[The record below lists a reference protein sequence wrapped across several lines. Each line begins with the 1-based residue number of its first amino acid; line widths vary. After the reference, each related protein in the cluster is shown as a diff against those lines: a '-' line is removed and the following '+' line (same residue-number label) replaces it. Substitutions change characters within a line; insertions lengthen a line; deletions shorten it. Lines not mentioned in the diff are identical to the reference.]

1 MGVID
6 AFWQV
11 WDGLLGV
18 LGVALTFFHD
28 VFAVM
33 PLLEFWAWG
42 WAIVALTLVVRVL
55 LLPLAVKQTKS
66 MRAMQAL
73 QPEIKRIQKK
83 YKADRSLMKTDPEKF
98 KARRQKQQEEMM
110 KLYREH
116 NANPA
121 MSCLPMLPQ
130 IPIFIGMFHLLG
142 GRPDTPPKVEAM
154 RHDEP
159 GFFLVRDLTERAW
172 DSVSGDL
179 ALTAGLGIFV
189 LIVLMGITMFLS
201 QRQMMKNNPASGDN
215 PQMKIMLY
223 VMPVGITV
231 IAVNFPAGLVLYW
244 LTTNVWT
251 IIQQHLMFRNLAPPG
266 ASAST

>member
-1 MGVID
+1 
-6 AFWQV
+6 
-11 WDGLLGV
+11 
-18 LGVALTFFHD
+18 
-28 VFAVM
+28 
-33 PLLEFWAWG
+33 
-42 WAIVALTLVVRVL
+42 
-55 LLPLAVKQTKS
+55 
-66 MRAMQAL
+66 
-73 QPEIKRIQKK
+73 
-83 YKADRSLMKTDPEKF
+83 
-98 KARRQKQQEEMM
+98 
-110 KLYREH
+110 
-116 NANPA
+116 

-142 GRPDTPPKVEAM
+142 GRPGTEPKVEAM
-154 RHDEP
+154 RESEP
-159 GFFLVRDLTERAW
+159 SFFLVRDLTQRAW

-179 ALTAGLGIFV
+179 ALAAGMGILV
-189 LIVLMGITMFLS
+189 LIVLMGVTMFLS

-251 IIQQHLMFRNLAPPG
+251 IIQQHLMFRNLAPPA